1 MYVVLLRLALGLYS
15 LGLLHSILTVFN
27 KKQTIFKPALGA
39 VIAGFV
45 CHVASIVL
53 RGMEVQ
59 YLPIT
64 QRYEAFS
71 FYGALIAMGFLVAY
85 AKYRI
90 SSLSVFVF
98 PLLFVMTFMANLFY
112 DPSSSVPEIL
122 RSNWIY
128 IHIPLVFLGFAALFL
143 AFAAAVMYLLQA
155 RELKSKHPTMF
166 HNRLPSLEVCDELA
180 YKSLAIG
187 FPLIT
192 LGIISG
198 ALWAQAVLGS
208 TWGKDIKVL
217 LSFVTWIVYL
227 LLIHYRLIAGWRGKK
242 AAYLAIAGFIGVVLT
257 FLATN
262 QFGDSFHSFY
272 Q

>member
-15 LGLLHSILTVFN
+15 VGLLHSVLTVLHKRHTMFR
-27 KKQTIFKPALGA
+27 PALTA

-45 CHVASIVL
+45 LHVSSIVL

-71 FYGALIAMGFLVAY
+71 FYGALVALGFLVAY

-90 SSLSVFVF
+90 SPLSVFVF
-98 PLLFVMTFMANLFY
+98 PLIFVMTFVANLSY
-112 DPSSSVPEIL
+112 DPSSAIPSVL

-128 IHIPLVFLGFAALFL
+128 IHIPLVFLGFTALFL
-143 AFAAAVMYLLQA
+143 AFAAAVMYLLQE
-155 RELKSKHPTMF
+155 RELKSKRPTMF
-166 HNRLPSLEVCDELA
+166 HNRLPSLEICDDLA

-187 FPLIT
+187 FPMIT
-192 LGIISG
+192 LGIVSG
-198 ALWAQAVLGS
+198 ALWAQTAWGS
-208 TWGKDIKVL
+208 AWARDIKVM
-217 LSFVTWIVYL
+217 LSFVTWFVYL

-242 AAYLAIAGFIGVVLT
+242 AAYLAIVGFIGVLLT
-257 FLATN
+257 FLAAN
-262 QFGDSFHSFY
+262 PFGGDYHTFY